1 MPFNLLLIPLMGGYI
16 FVRFWHYSKISI
28 LRADKDR
35 LLIRASIAGFF
46 SLGLAFAL
54 SIFVESLWPCP
65 SQGYCLYSWW
75 KEHVPFEYMGVSV
88 LSFLISC
95 VGCLVLNFFSSDEK
109 AVDRAIEEDAD
120 PLEVTLKVSAD
131 LEQPLC
137 ITLNDGKVY
146 VGIVTHQFNP
156 ATPTN
161 NIAIFPLQS
170 GYREKD
176 TRELRLTINYAV
188 IVKEMRDK
196 LDAIADEVNKQW
208 EQAESSVDPDQAERC
223 SLRAIEL
230 GAEWDDLEHRIDL
243 FEVIIPVSAIASIFY
258 FDEVTYDEH
267 FRVSRKKTRRKPPS
281 GPEQNA

>member
-1 MPFNLLLIPLMGGYI
+1 MGGYI

-54 SIFVESLWPCP
+54 SIFVEALWPCSP
-65 SQGYCLYSWW
+65 EGYCLYTWW
-75 KEHVPFEYMGVSV
+75 KDHVPFEYMGVSV

-95 VGCLVLNFFSSDEK
+95 IGCVVLNFFSSDEK
-109 AVDRAIEEDAD
+109 AVDRAIKEDGD
-120 PLEVTLKVSAD
+120 PLELTLKESAD
-131 LEQPLC
+131 LELPLC
-137 ITLNDGKVY
+137 ITLSDGKVY

-176 TRELRLTINYAV
+176 TRELKLTINYAV
-188 IVKEMRDK
+188 IVKEMRDR
-196 LDAIADEVNKQW
+196 LDAIADEANKKWTEADETEDADHAHQ
-208 EQAESSVDPDQAERC
+208 C
-223 SLRAIEL
+223 SMKAMEL
-230 GAEWDDLEHRIDL
+230 GAEWEDLAHRIDL
-243 FEVIIPVSAIASIFY
+243 FEVIIPVGAIASVFY
-258 FDEVTYDEH
+258 FDEVTYNEH
-267 FRVSRKKTRRKPPS
+267 FLPNRKKTRRKPPA
-281 GPEQNA
+281 GPELNA